1 MKWTLLG
8 DHIFIVLCA
17 VALAIVVGLPLGILA
32 YLFPRVR
39 RPIMWI
45 VDVLQ
50 TIPAL
55 ALLGVIMV
63 IFGAGKLTV
72 IIGIALYSLL
82 PIVSN
87 TCLGLDQV
95 APGIKEA
102 ARGMGMGQFYR
113 LIHVE
118 LPLAFPVIFTGMRIA
133 AVNSVGSAVFAVFV
147 GGGGLGTIINDAI
160 RVRNMGLLAEG
171 TLTLM
176 LIAVVLDVGMGL
188 IEKRLA
194 KRNGI
199 RPANAN

>member
-1 MKWTLLG
+1 
-8 DHIFIVLCA
+8 
-17 VALAIVVGLPLGILA
+17 
-32 YLFPRVR
+32 
-39 RPIMWI
+39 
-45 VDVLQ
+45 
-50 TIPAL
+50 
-55 ALLGVIMV
+55 
-63 IFGAGKLTV
+63 
-72 IIGIALYSLL
+72 
-82 PIVSN
+82 
-87 TCLGLDQV
+87 
-95 APGIKEA
+95 
-102 ARGMGMGQFYR
+102 
-113 LIHVE
+113 
-118 LPLAFPVIFTGMRIA
+118 RIA